1 MYNKQTLKDTLPL
14 VLIDP
19 KAANTFMAEAKE
31 CLIML
36 LPTSSKTSSLFK
48 NYFSKFGTHD
58 DYDDLIQSCL
68 TELWKSITEGRITST
83 ERIDGYIAAIARN
96 MTSTERIDGYIAA
109 IARNMLLNLIYL
121 DSKITSPTAASDLD
135 ETAAS
140 VELEEQLELD
150 PELYEAI
157 NNFHLEVKKWQE
169 NQEVSQFSKDY
180 CFINSYQSIKDAA
193 EKTGIA
199 SSSISRC
206 VRHERKSAGGFIWL
220 YSSDKICELMNYE
233 N

>member
-68 TELWKSITEGRITST
+68 TELWKSITEGRI
-83 ERIDGYIAAIARN
+83 
-96 MTSTERIDGYIAA
+96 TSTERIDGYIAA

>member
-96 MTSTERIDGYIAA
+96 M
-109 IARNMLLNLIYL
+109 LLHMIYL

-199 SSSISRC
+199 TSSISRC